1 MWCSQTAQQGHAWP
15 PVIPGSGTIEH
26 RTQQVNRSAAIKAKY
41 LVRSPGAK
49 KSSAMPWY
57 PPATSDKQTSL
68 AKIESNRQS
77 GLEENRSPS
86 QARNALSVAY
96 VRYTG
101 YFICFKRREKSC
113 QNNHGIFTE
122 QWLAVSRN
130 HRLVSRLIRLFSTAG
145 CVELT
150 GRKKASQWV
159 LPAALLR
166 AQQQAVKKR
175 GKESPICPAWLTKH
189 EPSVVQQLTS
199 INDLPHPVDVPE
211 ENSPPWGR
219 PALARIQSNILS
231 GVFCGVGRDWCGLV
245 SST

>member
-1 MWCSQTAQQGHAWP
+1 MVPLSHKNAVRQRKKKCQLADGEIDPGAYCGDVAWHHRRRMWCSQTAQQGHAWP

-26 RTQQVNRSAAIKAKY
+26 RTQQVNRSAAIKAKN
-41 LVRSPGAK
+41 LVRSPDAK
-49 KSSAMPWY
+49 KSSAMPWC

-150 GRKKASQWV
+150 GRKKARQWV

-166 AQQQAVKKR
+166 AQQQAVRKR
-175 GKESPICPAWLTKH
+175 GKGKPDNYAQP
-189 EPSVVQQLTS
+189 
-199 INDLPHPVDVPE
+199 
-211 ENSPPWGR
+211 G
-219 PALARIQSNILS
+219 
-231 GVFCGVGRDWCGLV
+231 
-245 SST
+245 